1 MPKEFKTYIEQIE
14 LLKAKGLIIPNQAL
28 ALYALKNY
36 GYFNVINRYKAPFIT
51 NYDGLEVYEATFDDI
66 YTLFLADNT
75 LRNLLFPYLTDFE
88 QKLKASIAH
97 HFSEKY
103 GLDHKKYIS
112 NNNFKMDQKNNR
124 KTQNLINQISRK
136 GVYDVS
142 NE

>member
-1 MPKEFKTYIEQIE
+1 MLYDKPFQSIDEQILLLTGQGLDTMYE
-14 LLKAKGLIIPNQAL
+14 LACIDK
-28 ALYALKNY
+28 
-36 GYFNVINRYKAPFIT
+36 
-51 NYDGLEVYEATFDDI
+51 
-66 YTLFLADNT
+66 ADNT
-75 LRNLLFPYLTDFE
+75 LRNLLFAYLTDFE

-103 GLDHKKYIS
+103 SLDHKKYIS